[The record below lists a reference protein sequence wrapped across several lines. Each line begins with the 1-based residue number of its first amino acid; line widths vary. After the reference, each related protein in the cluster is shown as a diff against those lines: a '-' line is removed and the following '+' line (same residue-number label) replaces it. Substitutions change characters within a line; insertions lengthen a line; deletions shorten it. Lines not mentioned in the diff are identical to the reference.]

1 VITAPTT
8 WWGETVPGISTHGV
22 ALSSVAILQCFGGML
37 VCVVLYVVDCE
48 DLMRRKLC
56 CRAKGE
62 GRRSSWKGKKA
73 LFPLK
78 QSSAASSTP

>member
-62 GRRSSWKGKKA
+62 GRVGRERRPSF
-73 LFPLK
+73 L
-78 QSSAASSTP
+78 

>member
-1 VITAPTT
+1 
-8 WWGETVPGISTHGV
+8 
-22 ALSSVAILQCFGGML
+22 